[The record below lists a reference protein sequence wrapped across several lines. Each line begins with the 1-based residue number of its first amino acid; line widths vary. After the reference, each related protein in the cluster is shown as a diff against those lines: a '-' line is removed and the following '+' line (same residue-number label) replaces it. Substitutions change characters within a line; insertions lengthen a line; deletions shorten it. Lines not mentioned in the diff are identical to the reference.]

1 MVCQKTSF
9 DMKKDVP
16 IHEGLSISETGMGT
30 KKTLA
35 KRIPGSE
42 KLVPRSGG
50 APWMEQPAFIRE
62 HRVGVSELNT
72 ETDAGGF
79 LDDLTADG
87 LSSLQ

>member
-1 MVCQKTSF
+1 
-9 DMKKDVP
+9 
-16 IHEGLSISETGMGT
+16 MGT
-30 KKTLA
+30 KGTLA

-50 APWMEQPAFIRE
+50 APWMEQPDFIRE

-72 ETDAGGF
+72 DTDVGGF

-87 LSSLQ
+87 F